1 MSGQKMLF
9 NQKKC
14 KTIIFNF
21 TNKYQF
27 STRLSI
33 ENQILETVQD
43 TKLLGT
49 VISSDL
55 KWTKNTHNIVKKANA
70 RMQLLR
76 KISNFGASYGDLK
89 NIYILY
95 IRSLLEQSCT
105 VWHSGLSD
113 ENKQDLERIQKSA
126 LKVILKDSYKSYEHA
141 LNVLEMETLDDRR
154 EILCLEFAKKC
165 LKNEKMKKYFQENK
179 KVHPMI
185 TRFEEE
191 YEIDSANTERL
202 KNSPIIYMQRLLNN
216 K

>member
-1 MSGQKMLF
+1 M
-9 NQKKC
+9 
-14 KTIIFNF
+14 
-21 TNKYQF
+21 
-27 STRLSI
+27 
-33 ENQILETVQD
+33 
-43 TKLLGT
+43 
-49 VISSDL
+49 
-55 KWTKNTHNIVKKANA
+55 
-70 RMQLLR
+70 
-76 KISNFGASYGDLK
+76 
-89 NIYILY
+89 
-95 IRSLLEQSCT
+95 
-105 VWHSGLSD
+105 HSGLSD

-216 K
+216 KWVLVCSSYNPVYTIASVTSEFLCLLWIGNHYINVYEC